1 MLQVTVCVCVYV
13 CVYCV
18 CVWACLV
25 CVLVSRQRSSSSIC
39 TPATPAKAS
48 ERPFLF
54 LLLTCLAL
62 GIWARFLQVQLLL
75 PARLNEF
82 YCESTNIICNQFL
95 SKTESIHTC
104 PITHISAGA
113 QLIKLGRKIV
123 GPKRRKLK
131 FTYVHI
137 HARSHTQVGLP
148 KPNSNFSIY
157 RCAPGT

>member
-1 MLQVTVCVCVYV
+1 M
-13 CVYCV
+13 
-18 CVWACLV
+18 

-104 PITHISAGA
+104 SITHISAGA

-123 GPKRRKLK
+123 GPKRKNLSL
-131 FTYVHI
+131 HI
-137 HARSHTQVGLP
+137 HARSSHTQVGLP